1 MPNWCEG
8 NLKVRGKR
16 SKIINFIRN
25 TLVGIDYCFYEKE
38 IPIELEFFRNS
49 AIGSIKTEDERYYL
63 YFKESKMLF
72 PIGTIK
78 FNLCDNEE
86 DNQVLFFGIRQAGD
100 FDVNYLRKLSKVN
113 DVDLRVVGY
122 ESEKKF
128 THEIEIEKGRIIKN
142 ITKKYGDEWDWKID
156 NPSLGGWRIK

>member
-25 TLVGIDYCFYEKE
+25 SLVGIDYCFYKKE
-38 IPIELEFFRNS
+38 IPIELEFFRNGT
-49 AIGSIKTEDERYYL
+49 IGSIKTEDERYYL
-63 YFKESKMLF
+63 YFKKSKMLF
-72 PIGTIK
+72 PTGTIK

-86 DNQVLFFGIRQAGD
+86 DNQVLVFGIRQAGD

-128 THEIEIEKGRIIKN
+128 THEIEIEKGMVIKD
-142 ITKKYGDEWDWKID
+142 ITKKYGAEWDWKID
-156 NPSLGGWRIK
+156 DPSLGGWRIK